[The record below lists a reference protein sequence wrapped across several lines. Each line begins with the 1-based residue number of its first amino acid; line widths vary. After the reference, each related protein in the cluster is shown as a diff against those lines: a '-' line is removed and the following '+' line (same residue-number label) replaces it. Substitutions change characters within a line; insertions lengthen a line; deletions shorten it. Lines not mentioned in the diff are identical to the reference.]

1 MCTSHSLIK
10 PLLALTTVGLL
21 CSSASARQHRSRCW
35 TQHDTPPTDG
45 YQIAEFTTHFKSKD
59 TWRANNVRR
68 AAARLNG
75 TVLQPYAT
83 FSYNDT
89 VGPRTEETGFEYA
102 PVIFKGKLKYQ
113 PGGGVCQPSST
124 LHAAAILC
132 GLKVKKRRPHS
143 WQSAYIASGFDAA
156 VAWRM
161 KDLILKNPY
170 GFRVRIAAEIGETHL
185 TMRLF
190 ADEAP
195 PAWYDLQ
202 TEAISERNFE
212 EVTEFTQ
219 KLPPGETKVHRKG
232 IQGLKLTRTM
242 VKSRP
247 DGTRRRM
254 QWSTDVYRPRTQVIR
269 IGAEGPDDSEH
280 SVTPAH

>member
-1 MCTSHSLIK
+1 VFIPRPGIPT
-10 PLLALTTVGLL
+10 LLALIAGFL
-21 CSSASARQHRSRCW
+21 CCTASARQHRSRCW

-45 YQIAEFTTHFKSKD
+45 YQLAEFTTHFKAED

-75 TVLQPYAT
+75 TEILPYET
-83 FSYNDT
+83 LSYNDT

-102 PVIFKGKLKYQ
+102 PVIYNGKLKYK

-132 GLKVKKRRPHS
+132 GLRIVKRRSHS

-156 VAWRM
+156 VAWKM
-161 KDLILKNPY
+161 KDLVIKNPY
-170 GFRVRIAAEIGETHL
+170 GFKVRIVAEIGESHL

-190 ADEAP
+190 GDGAP
-195 PAWYDLQ
+195 SGWFDLE
-202 TEAISERNFE
+202 TMAISERAFDE
-212 EVTEFTQ
+212 VREVTE

-232 IQGLKLTRTM
+232 IQGLKLARTM
-242 VKSRP
+242 VRTRP
-247 DGTRRRM
+247 KKGTRRFT
-254 QWSTDVYRPRTQVIR
+254 WSTDIYRPRTQVIR
-269 IGAEGPDDSEH
+269 VGAETADNLEPTT
-280 SVTPAH
+280 TPAH